1 MKRTMSA
8 NARSSSAAETSRTLL
23 QALAAAFL
31 ILLASAIPA
40 AVPTLAAER
49 EMSQEEVMEEIRR
62 VEDYFNEIDTMQAR
76 FVQVSSDGTYGEGD
90 VYLDRPGKMRF
101 EYDPPVPVLLLANGG
116 TFLYYDKKLEQATF
130 VPLWETPLWF
140 LLDEETDFT
149 AAEAPVEITHVN
161 QTPEI
166 LTLTLVDPTEE
177 YQGTLKLIFG
187 REPFAFKSW
196 RVVDG
201 RGIETEVTLV
211 GMETGVE
218 LDDDLFDHKELP
230 GAGLPRDGRDR

>member
-1 MKRTMSA
+1 MSA
-8 NARSSSAAETSRTLL
+8 NAKSSSAAETSRKLL
-23 QALAAAFL
+23 QGLAAALL
-31 ILLASAIPA
+31 ILLSTAVPT

-49 EMSQEEVMEEIRR
+49 AMTQEEVMEEIRR
-62 VEDYFNEIDTMQAR
+62 VENYFNEIDTMQAR

-90 VYLDRPGKMRF
+90 VYLDRPGNMRF
-101 EYDPPVPVLLLANGG
+101 EYDPPVPVLLLSNGG

-130 VPLWETPLWF
+130 MPLWDTPLWF
-140 LLDEETDFT
+140 LLDDETDFT
-149 AAEAPVEITHVN
+149 AEEAPVEITHVSKA
-161 QTPEI
+161 PE
-166 LTLTLVDPTEE
+166 TLTLSMVDPTEE
-177 YQGTLKLIFG
+177 YQGKLHLVFS
-187 REPFAFKSW
+187 REPFAFKGW

-218 LDDDLFDHKELP
+218 LDDDLFEHQDLP

>member
-8 NARSSSAAETSRTLL
+8 NARSSSAAETSRNLL
-23 QALAAAFL
+23 PALAAAFL
-31 ILLASAIPA
+31 ILLASAVPA
-40 AVPTLAAER
+40 AAPTLAAER

-90 VYLDRPGKMRF
+90 VYLDRPGNMRF

-140 LLDEETDFT
+140 LLDEKTDFT
-149 AAEAPVEITHVN
+149 AAKAPVEITHVN

>member
-8 NARSSSAAETSRTLL
+8 NAKFSSAATSGGLL
-23 QALAAAFL
+23 RGLAAASL
-31 ILLASAIPA
+31 IFFTS
-40 AVPTLAAER
+40 AVPALSAER
-49 EMSQEEVMEEIRR
+49 AMTQEEVMSAIHR
-62 VEDYFNEIDTMQAR
+62 VEDYFNDIDTMRAR

-90 VYLDRPGKMRF
+90 VYLDRPGEMRF

-116 TFLYYDKKLEQATF
+116 TFLYYDKRLEQATF
-130 VPLWETPLWF
+130 VPLWDTPLWF

-149 AAEAPVEITHVN
+149 AEDAPVEITHVE
-161 QTPEI
+161 QTPEL
-166 LTLTLVDPTEE
+166 LTLRLVDPSDE
-177 YQGTLKLIFG
+177 YQGKLELIFG

-211 GMETGVE
+211 GMQTGVE
-218 LDDDLFDHKELP
+218 LDDKLFQHQDLP
-230 GAGLPRDGRDR
+230 GAGLGSGGSRR